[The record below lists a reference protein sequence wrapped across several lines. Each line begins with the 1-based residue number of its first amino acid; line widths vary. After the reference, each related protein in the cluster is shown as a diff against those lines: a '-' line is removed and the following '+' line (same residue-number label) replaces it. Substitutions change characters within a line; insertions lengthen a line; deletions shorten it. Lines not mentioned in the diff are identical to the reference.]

1 MADKTISEL
10 PRASTVTTTDL
21 FVMEQAGQAKSL
33 TGQVLINDLATA
45 LDGHGG
51 IKSITL
57 NDDYT
62 LTFIMS
68 DDTEVQ
74 TTSVRGA
81 TGAKGDKGTDGRAIT
96 SVTKIST
103 SGLVDTYK
111 ISFSDNTSTNF
122 TLTNGSSIKS
132 IAKTGTSGLTDTYTV
147 TLTDGTTS
155 TFDVNNGN
163 GIASITLQSGTHA
176 PGTTD
181 TYKITFTNG
190 EFTTFSVYNGMNG
203 AGSVVTVNDKNP
215 DASGNVAL
223 TGADIPFSASDSG
236 TVAAKIN
243 DRLPVINNAGAHN
256 AVYRGKNLGSAVTAA
271 QWAAIQAGT
280 FEDLFIGDYWTINN
294 NYWTIAAFDFYYKTG
309 DTPCTT
315 HHVVIVPET
324 NLYSHVMNDTEITT
338 GGYIGSK
345 MYTEGLAQAKTTINN
360 AFGSSHILS
369 HRQRLVNA
377 VTNGKP
383 SGYSWYDSTVELM
396 TEQNVY
402 GGRFFGVG
410 NDGSTIPYLETID
423 KSQFPLFAHNPA
435 MISNRQAFWL
445 RDVVS
450 ASRFANI
457 AEGGFADYHSAIY
470 NIGVRPAFSIKA

>member
-1 MADKTISEL
+1 MADKTVGEL

-21 FVMEQAGQAKSL
+21 FVLEQAGQAKSL
-33 TGQVLINDLATA
+33 TGQVLINDLAKA

-81 TGAKGDKGTDGRAIT
+81 PGAKGDKGTDGRAIT
-96 SVTKIST
+96 SIEKIDT
-103 SGLVDTYK
+103 TGLVDTYK
-111 ISFSDNTSTNF
+111 ISFSDNTSVNF
-122 TLTNGSSIKS
+122 TVTNGASIKS
-132 IAKTGTSGLTDTYTV
+132 IAKTSTSGLTDTYTV
-147 TLTDGTTS
+147 TLTDDTTS
-155 TFDVNNGN
+155 TFTVTNGN

-176 PGTTD
+176 AGTTD

-190 EFTTFSVYNGMNG
+190 EYTTFSVYNGLNG
-203 AGSVVTVNDKNP
+203 LGAVASVNGIDPEASGDVTV
-215 DASGNVAL
+215 

-280 FEDLFIGDYWTINN
+280 FEDLFIGDYWTINEVN
-294 NYWTIAAFDFYYKTG
+294 WRIAAFDYYYKTG
-309 DTPCTT
+309 DISCTT

-324 NLYSHVMNDTEITT
+324 SLYTHCMNDTNITT
-338 GGYIGSK
+338 GGYVGSK

-369 HRQRLVNA
+369 HRQLLVNA

-383 SGYSWYDSTVELM
+383 SGGSWYDSTVELM

-402 GGRFFGVG
+402 GGKIFGAD
-410 NDGSTIPYLETID
+410 NDGSTIPNLYTID
-423 KSQFPLFAHNPA
+423 KSQFPLFVHDPS
-435 MISNRQAFWL
+435 MISNRRLSWL
-445 RDVVS
+445 RNVVS
-450 ASRFANI
+450 AAFFASVSANGNANYNAASFAN
-457 AEGGFADYHSAIY
+457 
-470 NIGVRPAFSIKA
+470 GVCPAFSIKS